1 MQATSKKGSK
11 GASLR
16 KYHRPCAK
24 RLILLDVYTNSKSG
38 NAFQFASGK
47 WERDIVRKIIHE
59 RGMRVPTLYV
69 HLRTFSRSDRE
80 RNSLLMCLPS
90 RDMAVCSKRFEGQV
104 ALSNWRHRWCC
115 CCCLQSSCWNGGLRR
130 FQAMHTPRLTAAAEW
145 SCTTS
150 RRHFKNMDTPD
161 TAGPLLLFVFRSRIF

>member
-24 RLILLDVYTNSKSG
+24 RLILLDLNINSKSG

-47 WERDIVRKIIHE
+47 WEREIVRKRDIIHE

-90 RDMAVCSKRFEGQV
+90 RDMAVGSKRLDGQV
-104 ALSNWRHRWCC
+104 VLSNWRHYWYCC
-115 CCCLQSSCWNGGLRR
+115 CCMQSSCWSSGLRR
-130 FQAMHTPRLTAAAEW
+130 FQAMHTPRQQAEML
-145 SCTTS
+145 S
-150 RRHFKNMDTPD
+150 RRSKHWTF
-161 TAGPLLLFVFRSRIF
+161 F